1 VKNYAVAYMN
11 FFSNDLTIKFVESD
25 SWKNALYKAFPLE
38 GYELPDDMEEARV
51 EAFNGDW
58 MFFVKEF
65 PGTPQL
71 K

>member
-38 GYELPDDMEEARV
+38 GYELPDDMEEA
-51 EAFNGDW
+51 
-58 MFFVKEF
+58 
-65 PGTPQL
+65 
-71 K
+71 